1 MKLLSAKNKRYAM
14 IGVAIIGALFL
25 AQAVYQASKSGAKTA
40 GEYASAIWD
49 QLKALVSFNSVVIF
63 LSTVAAFSLSHSV
76 EGMSLAVAIGTLT
89 TGAAVVTT
97 INTTYLP
104 EFFSYTAATQL
115 TGVKITVQGE
125 GPIFDSDANG
135 LTHCGVNRLIG
146 QNTNTYTFRIAN
158 GLITGKNVIWEFTNS
173 AAQTPVVYVD
183 SWEKAGAPNG
193 RIGKPAARQMY
204 LQLLRQAVLANS
216 GQEFTDFQTL
226 SLPSIAAADTVQIL
240 YNDGTNQQYNRADI
254 LAKLQYSQNVIATPI
269 YTIDNLLG
277 TISKVSVIAAAAQ
290 TAYIQRWAMADT
302 GGMVNST
309 VNN

>member
-1 MKLLSAKNKRYAM
+1 MKLLSAKNKKYAM
-14 IGVAIIGALFL
+14 IAVAIVGALFL
-25 AQAVYQASKSGAKTA
+25 AQALYQAYKAGAKTV
-40 GEYASAIWD
+40 GDYATALWD
-49 QLKALVSFNSVVIF
+49 QLKSLISFNSVVVFISF
-63 LSTVAAFSLSHSV
+63 AAAFALSHSV
-76 EGMSLAVAIGTLT
+76 EGVTLAVAIGTLT

-158 GLITGKNVIWEFTNS
+158 GLITGKNIIWEFTNS
-173 AAQTPVVYVD
+173 AAQTPVIYVD
-183 SWEKAGAPNG
+183 SWEKAGAPNP

-204 LQLLRQAVLANS
+204 LQLMRQAILANS
-216 GQEFTDFQTL
+216 GQDFSDFQTL
-226 SLPSIAAADTVQIL
+226 SLPSIAAADTVTIL
-240 YNDGTNQQYNRADI
+240 YNDGTNQQYNRQDI

-277 TISKVSVIAAAAQ
+277 TITKVNVIAAAAQ
-290 TAYIQRWAMADT
+290 TAYVQRWAMADS
-302 GGMVNST
+302 GGMVNNSA
-309 VNN
+309 NN